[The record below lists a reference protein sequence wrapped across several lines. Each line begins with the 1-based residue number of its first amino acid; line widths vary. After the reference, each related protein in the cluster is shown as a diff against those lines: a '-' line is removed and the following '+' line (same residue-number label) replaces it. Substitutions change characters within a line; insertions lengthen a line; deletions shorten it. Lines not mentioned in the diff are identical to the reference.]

1 MNKLLLTFLLGM
13 IVTFPQAFAQTFNYT
28 YEGQT
33 ITYTVDSE
41 SDKTVFIKRYN
52 VLSGEVI
59 IPSYVKYNEES
70 YTVTGIGNYAFGGC
84 SGLTSVII
92 PESVTSISN
101 GAFSDCSGL
110 TSVTIPNSVTSIGKY
125 AFNYCSSLTS
135 VNIPE
140 SVTTIG
146 GHAFSGC
153 SSLTS
158 VNIPNSVTSIG
169 EGAFAGCSGLTS
181 VTIPESVTHIGG
193 YAFYGCI
200 GLTSV
205 NIPNSV
211 TEIGEFA
218 FFECSSLSSVTIPE
232 SVTDI
237 GDKAFADCLT
247 LESVILPLKLETLG
261 IGAFANSGNI
271 KYVVF
276 NGPSPVRGTSDVFN
290 SNVYKA
296 ATLYVRGS
304 ISLFTTVSPWKYFY
318 NITDD
323 KYTGVEDIAA
333 DFDTDAP
340 CEIYNLSGVKVT
352 DNTDNL
358 PAGIYIRTTNG
369 KSEKFIVR

>member
-13 IVTFPQAFAQTFNYT
+13 IVTFPQAFARTFNYT

-33 ITYTVDSE
+33 ITYIVDSE
-41 SDKTVFIKRYN
+41 SDKTVSIASDNRYRGF
-52 VLSGEVI
+52 SGEVI

-70 YTVTGIGNYAFGGC
+70 YTVTGIGYLAFYGRN
-84 SGLTSVII
+84 LTSVTI
-92 PESVTSISN
+92 PNSITYI
-101 GAFSDCSGL
+101 GAQAFSYCRSL
-110 TSVTIPNSVTSIGKY
+110 TSVTIPNSVTDIGRY
-125 AFNYCSSLTS
+125 AFECCSS
-135 VNIPE
+135 
-140 SVTTIG
+140 
-146 GHAFSGC
+146 
-153 SSLTS
+153 
-158 VNIPNSVTSIG
+158 
-169 EGAFAGCSGLTS
+169 LTS
-181 VTIPESVTHIGG
+181 VTIPESVTYISEG
-193 YAFYGCI
+193 AFWGCS

-211 TEIGEFA
+211 TDIGMDA
-218 FFECSSLSSVTIPE
+218 FYYCRSLTSVTIPE

-237 GDKAFADCLT
+237 GISAFKGCSGLTSVNIPESVTSIGNSAFADCRT

-261 IGAFANSGNI
+261 SGVFANSGNI
-271 KYVVF
+271 KHVVF
-276 NGPSPVRGTSDVFN
+276 NGPSPVESTYDVFD
-290 SNVYKA
+290 SNVYEA

-323 KYTGVEDIAA
+323 KYTGIEDVAA

-340 CEIYNLSGVKVT
+340 CEIYNLSGVKVAE
-352 DNTDNL
+352 NTDNL